1 MSKIIILG
9 INWEQNSSASLMIDG
24 KIVSGISEERFT
36 RKKNDESYPKNA
48 IEYVLKT
55 NNINAN
61 QITKICFIPKY
72 WSPTY
77 SLIRHYTNFSVEDYI
92 KEQEEY
98 WYKKIYKKKKV
109 SLLKIFNDKIDLSQ
123 FPGKKFWKNKIKNLD
138 NNDHSSN
145 KNLKFVG
152 ENIRAE
158 VLKLHLGLT
167 RDKISF
173 LMLLSNSI
181 YAENELKR
189 LMEELNKTK

>member
-24 KIVSGISEERFT
+24 KIVSATSEERFT

-61 QITKICFIPKY
+61 QITKICFISKY

-92 KEQEEY
+92 KEQERY
-98 WYKKIYKKKKV
+98 WYKKIYKKKKN
-109 SLLKIFNDKIDLSQ
+109 FT
-123 FPGKKFWKNKIKNLD
+123 IKD
-138 NNDHSSN
+138 
-145 KNLKFVG
+145 
-152 ENIRAE
+152 I
-158 VLKLHLGLT
+158 
-167 RDKISF
+167 
-173 LMLLSNSI
+173 
-181 YAENELKR
+181 
-189 LMEELNKTK
+189 